1 MAAVEVPNMNGEK
14 NGIFSGGNAIFNA
27 GFALAVALVLS
38 SIIGAWAIIRVK
50 SRDQTIVVTG
60 SARKRIKSD
69 LVIWR
74 AGVSYEA
81 TQLADAY
88 KSLANDVPRV
98 KQYLISKGIPEN
110 QITISSITSQTLHAK
125 SKDSYEEG
133 GEDSGRITGYS
144 LKQELEVRSTDVDKI
159 EKLAREATELINQGI
174 LIESSAPEY
183 HYTKLGDLK
192 IEMLSEAAKDAKA
205 RAQQIASSTGSSIGS
220 MRSARMGVLQ
230 ITPADSNEVSGEGMN
245 DTTSL
250 DKDITAVVN
259 VTFAVD

>member
-1 MAAVEVPNMNGEK
+1 MNGEK
-14 NGIFSGGNAIFNA
+14 TGFFSAGNGIFNA

-38 SIIGAWAIIRVK
+38 AIIGSWAIIRVK

-88 KSLANDVPRV
+88 KSLASDVPRV

-110 QITISSITSQTLHAK
+110 EITISAITSQTLHAK
-125 SKDSYEEG
+125 SADGEG
-133 GEDSGRITGYS
+133 GEESGRITGYS

-174 LIESSAPEY
+174 LIESNAPEY

-192 IEMLSEAAKDAKA
+192 IEMLSEAAKDAKL

-230 ITPADSNEVSGEGMN
+230 ITPADSNDVSGEGMN
-245 DTTSL
+245 DTSSL